1 MNVARIRAPLA
12 ALLSAVAL
20 AVLPAY
26 SMAQQPRD
34 PPMADAARTHEYMQQ
49 KIQKHLDRLAGRLE
63 IRASQQEAWNGFAA
77 AVRAMV
83 PDKPRER
90 PAQDLDAA
98 ARARLMADRASER
111 GKKLTQLADATAK
124 LQQALD
130 APQKQ
135 VLNEVA
141 RDFGSHFHMGGEHGG
156 MRGGMDGDHCDGK
169 HEGHGPWHG
178 HDGDG
183 HDG

>member
-12 ALLSAVAL
+12 ALLSAFAF

-26 SMAQQPRD
+26 STAQQQRD
-34 PPMADAARTHEYMQQ
+34 PPMTEGARTHEYMQQ
-49 KIQKHLDRLAGRLE
+49 KVQKHLDRLASRLE

-83 PDKPRER
+83 PDKPHER

-98 ARARLMADRASER
+98 ARARQMAERATER

-141 RDFGSHFHMGGEHGG
+141 RDFGSHFRMHGEHEG
-156 MRGGMDGDHCDGK
+156 MHGGMDGDHCDGK
-169 HEGHGPWHG
+169 HEGHGHG